1 MAATLVLR
9 LTGGSTNTDPNA
21 SLGGVMSS
29 TELQDGQLNNLYDN
43 VSPEEASS
51 GMTDYRALDVYN
63 AGDATSTSVSL
74 FLSSETPSGDTS
86 IDLGYDSANSPHA
99 SDASLPTI
107 ADETT
112 EPTDGTNPISFD
124 HYTSANKLSLPDIPA
139 GEAVRIWVKRIVN
152 AGATNMS
159 GDNFTIRVDFA

>member
-1 MAATLVLR
+1 MAANLVLR
-9 LTGGSTNTDPNA
+9 LTGGASNTDPNA

-29 TELQDGQLNNLYDN
+29 TELQDGVLNNLYDN

-51 GMTDYRALDVYN
+51 GITDYRALDVYN
-63 AGDATSTSVSL
+63 AGDATSTSVSI
-74 FLSSETPSGDTS
+74 FLSSETPSSDTS

-112 EPTDGTNPISFD
+112 EPTDGTNPISFS
-124 HYTSANKLSLPDIPA
+124 HYTSSTKLSLPDIPA
-139 GEAVRIWVKRIVN
+139 GQAVRIWVKRIVT